1 MTLLSF
7 VGGLTG
13 ALYRERRYSA
23 DQIRAHRDE
32 RLRKLIEHAKSRT
45 VLGAEKLAHIDT
57 SLPIN
62 LAQIRPTHKEELL
75 ERFEDSIVD
84 GVPTLEEVKRHVAE
98 HGAGTHLC
106 RGRFTVATTSGTTGR
121 VGYFI
126 SEGRDFA
133 EQNGALL
140 ARILR
145 HRLVP
150 REVMRFSFGRR
161 YRMAMTIATGG
172 AFITRLVADVR
183 PLLTSAFVDTRTFDI
198 MASTERLVHQL
209 NLFRPHYLHGY
220 PTMVEALAHERLLG
234 RLAIDPEF
242 ISLGS
247 EPVSRRAL
255 ASIARAFP
263 RAQIAETYGA
273 TECVAI
279 ANQCS
284 AGRLHVNEDL
294 AIVEPVDA
302 MGRPVPVGVASDKV
316 YLTNLVNRAQPLLR
330 YELSDSITLLGDDC
344 PCGSPMRSIRVEGRA
359 DDTIFLAD
367 ETGQFSAHPPVPFE
381 VVFLGV
387 PGLRQYQLVHERQNQ
402 LVVRVVAE
410 PGADA
415 DEVARTTDRALRDYL
430 ARARLASQVQV
441 GVELTDSLERTAS
454 GHKLRQI
461 YSKVPRPALAAS

>member
-1 MTLLSF
+1 MALLSF
-7 VGGLTG
+7 LRGVSG

-23 DQIRAHRDE
+23 EQLRAHRDD
-32 RLRKLIEHAKSRT
+32 RLRSLIEHAKTRT
-45 VLGAEKLAHIDT
+45 RLGAEKLAHIDT
-57 SLPIN
+57 RLPIN

-84 GVPTLEEVKRHVAE
+84 GVPTLEEVKRHVSE
-98 HGAGTHLC
+98 HGSGTHLC

-121 VGYFI
+121 VGYFV
-126 SEGRDFA
+126 SDRRDFA
-133 EQNGALL
+133 EQNGALF

-150 REVMRFSFGRR
+150 SEVLRFSFGRR
-161 YRMAMTIATGG
+161 YRMAMTVATGG

-183 PLLTSAFVDTRTFDI
+183 PFMTSAFVDTRTFDI
-198 MASTERLVHQL
+198 MAPTEQLVHQL
-209 NLFRPHYLHGY
+209 NRFRPHYLHGY
-220 PTMVEALAHERLLG
+220 PTMVEALAHERTLG

-247 EPVSRRAL
+247 EPVSKRAL
-255 ASIARAFP
+255 AAIARAFP

-284 AGRLHVNEDL
+284 AGRMHVNEDL
-294 AIVEPVDA
+294 AILEPVDA

-330 YELSDSITLLGDDC
+330 YELSDSITLLDDAC
-344 PCGSPMRSIRVEGRA
+344 PCGSPMRSVRIEGRA
-359 DDTIFLAD
+359 DDTIFLED

-387 PGLRQYQLVHERQNQ
+387 PGLRQYQLVHERQNH
-402 LVVRVVAE
+402 LVVRIVAE
-410 PGADA
+410 PDRDGAQ
-415 DEVARTTDRALRDYL
+415 VAALTAQAVREYLRRGKLDRSVQVDVALTEALPRTT
-430 ARARLASQVQV
+430 
-441 GVELTDSLERTAS
+441 T
-454 GHKLRQI
+454 GHKLRQV
-461 YSKVPRPALAAS
+461 YSKVPRPALAG

>member
-1 MTLLSF
+1 MTFFSF
-7 VGGLTG
+7 MRGLTG
-13 ALYRERRYSA
+13 ALYRERRFTA
-23 DQIRAHRDE
+23 EQLRAHRDE
-32 RLRKLIEHAKSRT
+32 RLRTLIEHAKTRT
-45 VLGAEKLAHIDT
+45 RLGAEKLAHIDT

-62 LAQIRPTHKEELL
+62 LAQIRPTSKAELL

-98 HGAGTHLC
+98 HGGGTHLC

-126 SEGRDFA
+126 SDRKDFA

-145 HRLVP
+145 HRLAP
-150 REVMRFSFGRR
+150 RDVLRFSFGRR

-183 PLLTSAFVDTRTFDI
+183 PFLTGAFVDTQTFDI
-198 MASTERLVHQL
+198 MAPTEALVHQL

-255 ASIARAFP
+255 SAIARAFP

-284 AGRLHVNEDL
+284 AGRMHVNEDL
-294 AIVEPVDA
+294 AIIEPVDA

-344 PCGSPMRSIRVEGRA
+344 PCGSPMRSVRIEGRA

-367 ETGQFSAHPPVPFE
+367 ASGQFSAHPPVPFE

-387 PGLRQYQLVHERQNQ
+387 AGLRQYQLVHERQNQ
-402 LVVRVVAE
+402 LLVRVVSE
-410 PGADA
+410 DGVDA
-415 DEVARTTDRALRDYL
+415 AEVARGASQALTAYL
-430 ARARLASQVQV
+430 ARARLDAEVEVS
-441 GVELTDSLERTAS
+441 VELTDSLERTAA

-461 YSKVPRPALAAS
+461 YSKVPRPALAG

>member
-1 MTLLSF
+1 MALLSF
-7 VGGLTG
+7 LQGVGG
-13 ALYRERRYSA
+13 ALYRERRFTPE
-23 DQIRAHRDE
+23 QIRAHRDE
-32 RLRKLIEHAKSRT
+32 RLRALIEHAKTRT
-45 VLGAEKLAHIDT
+45 RLGAEKLAHIDT
-57 SLPIN
+57 KLPLN

-98 HGAGTHLC
+98 HGSGTHLC

-121 VGYFI
+121 VGYFV
-126 SEGRDFA
+126 SEVGDFA
-133 EQNGALL
+133 EQNGALF

-150 REVMRFSFGRR
+150 REILRFSFGRR

-183 PLLTSAFVDTRTFDI
+183 PALTSAFVDTRTFDI
-198 MASTERLVHQL
+198 MAPTEQLVHQL

-220 PTMVEALAHERLLG
+220 PTMVEALAHERMLG

-284 AGRLHVNEDL
+284 AGRMHVNEDL
-294 AIVEPVDA
+294 VILEPVDA
-302 MGRPVPVGVASDKV
+302 SGRPVPVGVASDKV

-330 YELSDSITLLGDDC
+330 YELSDSITLLDDDC
-344 PCGSPMRSIRVEGRA
+344 PCGSPMRSVRIEGRA
-359 DDTIFLAD
+359 DDTIYLTD
-367 ETGQFSAHPPVPFE
+367 ESGRFSAHPPVPFE

-387 PGLRQYQLVHERQNQ
+387 PGLRQYQLVHENQNH
-402 LVVRVVAE
+402 LLVRVVPE
-410 PGADA
+410 SGRDGQGVADA
-415 DEVARTTDRALRDYL
+415 AAQAMNDYL
-430 ARARLASQVQV
+430 RRSKLERGVRVEVQ
-441 GVELTDSLERTAS
+441 LTDALERTT

-461 YSKVPRPALAAS
+461 YSKVPRPALAG